1 MSHNLYQVISSYTVM
16 ICNAQTGLH
25 FRLSPWCQTTLFNSH
40 CLIQRLIVNKGIG
53 WTRLSHK
60 FTTIVKIG
68 HSPSYS
74 AMVKAHHTKCTR
86 ARRAGFENSPKKK
99 PSKSKQSKAT
109 PLKEAKTVGLVK
121 KASTTFAVF
130 LRENGLNMR
139 EGSDLAYRNHGYG
152 MIWYIQ

>member
-1 MSHNLYQVISSYTVM
+1 
-16 ICNAQTGLH
+16 
-25 FRLSPWCQTTLFNSH
+25 
-40 CLIQRLIVNKGIG
+40 
-53 WTRLSHK
+53 
-60 FTTIVKIG
+60 
-68 HSPSYS
+68 
-74 AMVKAHHTKCTR
+74 MVKAHHTKCTR

-152 MIWYIQ
+152 MIWWVKLLEILQAQRVVAHVVHVHNRW